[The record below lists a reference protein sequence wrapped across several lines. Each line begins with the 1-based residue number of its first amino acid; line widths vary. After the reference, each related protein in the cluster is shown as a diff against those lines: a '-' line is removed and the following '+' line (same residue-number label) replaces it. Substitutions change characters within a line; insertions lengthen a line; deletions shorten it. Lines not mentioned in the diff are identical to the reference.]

1 MTVHPYQT
9 GPAIVSGSTT
19 VEFAVVCAVFFAL
32 LIGAIEFGRLLYYW
46 NSAEE
51 ATRVGARVAVVC
63 DQNDSAIKQRM
74 TQIFPGLPLSEILVS
89 YEPSGCTPNDCQ
101 RVTVSL
107 AGVIPIATFIPF
119 LSLSLTLPPATTS
132 LPRES
137 MNSMG
142 GTNPVCS

>member
-1 MTVHPYQT
+1 MTSRPHCSHRT
-9 GPAIVSGSTT
+9 SFLGATT
-19 VEFAVVCAVFFAL
+19 VEFAVVCAVFFTL

-63 DQNDSAIKQRM
+63 DKNDSAIKERM
-74 TQIFPGLPLSEILVS
+74 TQIFPALPLSEILVS
-89 YEPSGCTPNDCQ
+89 YDPSGCTPNDCQ

-107 AGVIPIATFIPF
+107 AGVVPIATFIPF

-137 MNSMG
+137 MNSVG